1 MRRRRSASCS
11 SETLMWKGR
20 IASLSAA
27 ATRFAG
33 RLTVPTAAI
42 LLTTV
47 PTKRR
52 RSWSISSGILFESM
66 DEIPSVHPSRSR
78 CRPHALLI
86 IQPDGHS
93 DTEAREQQRKRVHF
107 RVFLDH
113 KRTPHS
119 HHVFRGLG
127 QKERISPPDKRRRAA
142 QRAR

>member
-1 MRRRRSASCS
+1 

-78 CRPHALLI
+78 CRPHALLV

-93 DTEAREQQRKRVHF
+93 DTEAREQQRKRGTLS
-107 RVFLDH
+107 RV
-113 KRTPHS
+113 
-119 HHVFRGLG
+119 LG
-127 QKERISPPDKRRRAA
+127 SQADTTFTSCVPRVGPERADQPAG
-142 QRAR
+142 